1 MGRRGTEV
9 ARDTATIVLTD
20 DRFETIGTAIA
31 EGRLVFENIRRFVF
45 YLFSCNLAEIIVLLG
60 TSAAGWP
67 LPLAPI
73 QVLWLNLVT
82 DSVPALALALEP
94 ARGDLMREPPRP
106 PREALV
112 SREFL
117 HSIGLYAVLIAAPV
131 LAAIIWQTFV
141 GVPYAHAM
149 TINFAV
155 LGFAQLFHLGNARD
169 EGPVL
174 RWKRAVA
181 NRAALIALAVGALSL
196 VAVIQLPA
204 MARLLRLV
212 PLSAAEWT
220 LVLALALVPAVV
232 GQMVKVMRT
241 RRRATGAAA

>member
-1 MGRRGTEV
+1 V

-94 ARGDLMREPPRP
+94 ARGDLMRQPPRRP
-106 PREALV
+106 TEALL

-117 HSIGLYAVLIAAPV
+117 YSIGVYAGLIATPV
-131 LAAIIWQTFV
+131 LAAIVWQTV
-141 GVPYAHAM
+141 TGVPYARAI

-155 LGFAQLFHLGNARD
+155 LGFAQLLHLGNARD
-169 EGPVL
+169 DGPVL
-174 RWKRAVA
+174 SWNRMVA

-196 VAVIQLPA
+196 LAVIQIPA

-212 PLSAAEWT
+212 PLSAADRT
-220 LVLALALVPAVV
+220 LVFGLALVPAVV
-232 GQMVKVMRT
+232 GQTLKVMRT
-241 RRRATGAAA
+241 RTTTTGAVA